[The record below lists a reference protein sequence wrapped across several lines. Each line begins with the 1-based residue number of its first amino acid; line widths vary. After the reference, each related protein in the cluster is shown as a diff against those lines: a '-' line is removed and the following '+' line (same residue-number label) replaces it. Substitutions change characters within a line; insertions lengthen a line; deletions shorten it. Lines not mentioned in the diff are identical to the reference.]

1 MKETKI
7 TSLSRSYAYFRRVA
21 KVYGF
26 SMNEKKNVMTCAGNI
41 TIVYTSE
48 FFQPD
53 VEELDDS
60 YIFVGPSITSRKD
73 MQEIT
78 FKQKEEEKLIYISM
92 GTVFN
97 QQMDFYY
104 ICFEA
109 FKIFLLPS
117 YCP

>member
-1 MKETKI
+1 
-7 TSLSRSYAYFRRVA
+7 
-21 KVYGF
+21 
-26 SMNEKKNVMTCAGNI
+26 KNVMTCAGNI

-73 MQEIT
+73 VQEVV

-109 FKIFLLPS
+109 FKNFPATIILS
-117 YCP
+117 VG

>member
-7 TSLSRSYAYFRRVA
+7 TSLSRSYAYFRKWQ

-53 VEELDDS
+53 VE
-60 YIFVGPSITSRKD
+60 VG
-73 MQEIT
+73 
-78 FKQKEEEKLIYISM
+78 
-92 GTVFN
+92 
-97 QQMDFYY
+97 
-104 ICFEA
+104 
-109 FKIFLLPS
+109 
-117 YCP
+117 